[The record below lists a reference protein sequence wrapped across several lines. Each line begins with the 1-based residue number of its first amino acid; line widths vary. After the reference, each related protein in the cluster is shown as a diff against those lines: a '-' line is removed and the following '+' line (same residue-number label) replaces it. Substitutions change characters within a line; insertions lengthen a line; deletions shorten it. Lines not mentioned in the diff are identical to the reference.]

1 MRDLPLK
8 PAQHR
13 TVVGDIVEQ
22 MKDLI
27 LEGTFRPGER
37 LPSEKDLAVRFG
49 VSRPALREALRTLN
63 GLGLVTQTREG
74 AVVSTRD
81 ERFFAEPLSWLLL
94 LNRVTVRELFEA
106 RKVLEVQIVGLAA
119 HRATERDLQRIA
131 DEQERLR
138 RSRTPEEFTESN
150 FAFHLAIAKACHN
163 RVLYH
168 MLQAIRHLLSRAE
181 AVGGAW
187 PAVVAASITSHDALL
202 DAIRRRDAVGAQ
214 EEMLIHLREV
224 QDQMLLHDQ
233 ESLDRELEGKP
244 GAAEPGE
251 PEAHH

>member
-138 RSRTPEEFTESN
+138 RSRTPEEFT
-150 FAFHLAIAKACHN
+150 
-163 RVLYH
+163 
-168 MLQAIRHLLSRAE
+168 
-181 AVGGAW
+181 
-187 PAVVAASITSHDALL
+187 
-202 DAIRRRDAVGAQ
+202 
-214 EEMLIHLREV
+214 
-224 QDQMLLHDQ
+224 
-233 ESLDRELEGKP
+233 
-244 GAAEPGE
+244 
-251 PEAHH
+251 